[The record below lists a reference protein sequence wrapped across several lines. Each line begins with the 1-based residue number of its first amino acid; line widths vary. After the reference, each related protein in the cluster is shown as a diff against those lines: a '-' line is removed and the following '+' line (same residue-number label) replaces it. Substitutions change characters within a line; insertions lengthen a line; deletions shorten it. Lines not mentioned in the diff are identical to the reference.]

1 MARDTDSDPTALG
14 ACFAALRDVQRERAA
29 AARLAIPALR
39 RLVATFPHRTGQSY
53 KLRSLLWSLYNGRP
67 ADLSDMLCLD
77 WTLRKDLAAVMLGFG
92 HEDKTVRFFYAAFDE
107 AINVEAHQWDWFA
120 AAGDEPGDE
129 PDTDATIVAA
139 NSRPAML
146 ALCHCVV
153 EMCDEW
159 TANNRDPE
167 LMPFAN
173 CPLDEIA
180 ELRRKAAAL
189 LS

>member
-1 MARDTDSDPTALG
+1 MNETPPENPESKAAPD

-77 WTLRKDLAAVMLGFG
+77 WALRKDLVAVMLGFG

-107 AINVEAHQWDWFA
+107 AINLEAHQWEWFA
-120 AAGDEPGDE
+120 AAGDETE
-129 PDTDATIVAA
+129 A
-139 NSRPAML
+139 S
-146 ALCHCVV
+146 
-153 EMCDEW
+153 
-159 TANNRDPE
+159 
-167 LMPFAN
+167 
-173 CPLDEIA
+173 
-180 ELRRKAAAL
+180 
-189 LS
+189 